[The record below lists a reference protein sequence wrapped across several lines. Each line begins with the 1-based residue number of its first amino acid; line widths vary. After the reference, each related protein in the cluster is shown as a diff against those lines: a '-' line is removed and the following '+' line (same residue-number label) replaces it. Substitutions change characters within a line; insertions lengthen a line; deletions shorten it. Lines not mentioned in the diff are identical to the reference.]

1 GRSKCWPLPLET
13 PETHRR
19 KDLPARP
26 MLTLLVLRRSITA
39 RCRRCFR
46 VVRQPQPRVR
56 LLQEKLQGPFT
67 QPVQTV
73 QPERER

>member
-1 GRSKCWPLPLET
+1 
-13 PETHRR
+13 
-19 KDLPARP
+19 